1 MNLYSCETS
10 QGHYIVAESMI
21 EAIKVYEKNYGEFP
35 DHLKKISGYVLV
47 QDTPLQIKQLKKVTK
62 YIWDKR

>member
-47 QDTPLQIKQLKKVTK
+47 QDTPLQIK
-62 YIWDKR
+62 